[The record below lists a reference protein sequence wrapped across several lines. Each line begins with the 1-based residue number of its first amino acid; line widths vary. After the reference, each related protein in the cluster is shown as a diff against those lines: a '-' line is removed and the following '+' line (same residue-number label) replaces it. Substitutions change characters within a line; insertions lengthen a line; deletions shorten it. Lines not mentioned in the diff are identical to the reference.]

1 MEIPDHIVR
10 EVRTY
15 CKEHGVKNLF
25 LFGSYARGDAT
36 QSSDIDLLVEFQ
48 TGRQISYLDLLIIK
62 SDLERI
68 MGSEVDLVE
77 IASLVNPI
85 RRKSILSERIP
96 LYAS

>member
-1 MEIPDHIVR
+1 MGISDQILI

-15 CKEHGVKNLF
+15 CSEHGVKSLF

-36 QSSDIDLLVEFQ
+36 PSSDIDLLVEFQ
-48 TGRQISYLDLLIIK
+48 DNIPISYLDLLNIK

-68 MGSEVDLVE
+68 LDSEVDLVE
-77 IASLVNPI
+77 MDSLVNPI
-85 RRKSILSERIP
+85 RRKSILSERVP

>member
-1 MEIPDHIVR
+1 MGIPDKILR

-15 CKEHGVKNLF
+15 CEDNGVKNLF

-48 TGRQISYLDLLIIK
+48 NGRQISYLDLLIIK

-68 MGSEVDLVE
+68 LGSKVDLVE
-77 IASLVNPI
+77 IDSLVNPI

>member
-1 MEIPDHIVR
+1 MGIPDLIIR
-10 EVRTY
+10 EVRIY
-15 CKEHGVKNLF
+15 CREHGVKNLF

-48 TGRQISYLDLLIIK
+48 TDIQISYLDLLIIK

-68 MGSEVDLVE
+68 MGAQVDLTE
-77 IASLVNPI
+77 KDSLVNPI
-85 RRKSILSERIP
+85 RRKRILAERIL

>member
-1 MEIPDHIVR
+1 MGIPDQIVR

-15 CKEHGVKNLF
+15 CKEHGVKKLF
-25 LFGSYARGDAT
+25 LFGSYARGDET

-48 TGRQISYLDLLIIK
+48 NSIQISYLDMLIIK
-62 SDLERI
+62 SDLEKI
-68 MGSEVDLVE
+68 LGSKVDLVE
-77 IASLVNPI
+77 IDSLVNPI

>member
-1 MEIPDHIVR
+1 MGIPDSIIR
-10 EVRTY
+10 EVRIY

-48 TGRQISYLDLLIIK
+48 TDIQISYLDLLIIK

-68 MGSEVDLVE
+68 MGAQVDLIE
-77 IASLVNPI
+77 KDSLVNPI
-85 RRKSILSERIP
+85 RRKRILAERIL

>member
-1 MEIPDHIVR
+1 MGIPDQIVR
-10 EVRTY
+10 EVSTY
-15 CKEHGVKNLF
+15 CKENGVKKLF

-48 TGRQISYLDLLIIK
+48 IGRQISYLDLLIIK
-62 SDLERI
+62 SDFERI
-68 MGSEVDLVE
+68 LGSEVDLVE

>member
-48 TGRQISYLDLLIIK
+48 TDRQISYLDMLIIK

-68 MGSEVDLVE
+68 LGSEVDLVE